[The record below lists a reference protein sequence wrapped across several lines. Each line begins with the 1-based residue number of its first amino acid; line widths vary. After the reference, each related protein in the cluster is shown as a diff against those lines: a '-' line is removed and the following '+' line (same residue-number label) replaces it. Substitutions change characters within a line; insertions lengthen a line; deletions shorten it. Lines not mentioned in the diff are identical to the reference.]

1 MTKKPFYTIDNF
13 HCRKS
18 VGYLVRRLHQL
29 MVPQAEARFAAAEIS
44 FTQWVVL
51 MGLREG
57 LTLTCA
63 DIARHL
69 GHDTGAT
76 TRLLD
81 QMEERGL
88 IARNRD
94 KDDRRVVNITLLPKG
109 RAMTLTLG
117 PHLVDFWNEMLDEFS
132 SAETAALIDLLTR
145 LLTKIESKT
154 APETTSARAKPRS

>member
-1 MTKKPFYTIDNF
+1 MTKKPFYTAENL
-13 HCRKS
+13 HCRRS
-18 VGYLVRRLHQL
+18 IGYLIRRIHQL

-57 LTLTCA
+57 LSVTCA
-63 DIARHL
+63 DVARHL

-94 KDDRRVVNITLLPKG
+94 KTDRRVVNIALLPKG
-109 RAMTLTLG
+109 QAMTRTLA
-117 PHLVDFWNEMLDEFS
+117 PRMVDFWNEILEDFS
-132 SAETAALIDLLTR
+132 PAETAVLVDSLTR
-145 LLTKIESKT
+145 LLAKVESKT
-154 APETTSARAKPRS
+154 SSEGAVARAKREP